1 MLNGLFFAM
10 THLNAFKIILVEPQN
25 PINVGTV
32 MRAMKNMGLSRLALV
47 HPAPMALERTQ
58 ISAHHTQDMLDNIEI
73 YDTLDD
79 ALLDVHESF
88 GFSARKRTQT
98 WASLEMENAVERSL
112 ALANKGQNI
121 AFVFGREQTGLT
133 NEELARCSCLVH
145 ISTSDYSSLNLAQA
159 VLLACYSLLRQSRTP
174 TEMLSASVPKLENH
188 APGSRPATQDERI
201 RLMKTLEDALVE
213 IGYFKSPD
221 PNTAI
226 HRVQNIFNRAELHND
241 EYHLLMG
248 IFKEF
253 LNYTGLIARGV
264 TPKKIRPA
272 KSLGEDK
279 ISKE

>member
-1 MLNGLFFAM
+1 M
-10 THLNAFKIILVEPQN
+10 TNLNAFKIILVEPQN

-32 MRAMKNMGLSRLALV
+32 IRAMKNMGLSRLALV

-58 ISAHHTQDMLDNIEI
+58 ISAHHTEDMLEKIEI

-112 ALANKGQNI
+112 GLASQGQNI

-145 ISTSDYSSLNLAQA
+145 ISTSEYSSLNLAQA
-159 VLLACYSLLRQSRTP
+159 VLLAGYSLHRQTTLDPEHRS
-174 TEMLSASVPKLENH
+174 TEMPQLNNH

-201 RLMKTLEDALVE
+201 RLMKTLEDALVD

-221 PNTAI
+221 PNTTI
-226 HRVQNIFNRAELHND
+226 HRVLNILNRAELHND
-241 EYHLLMG
+241 EYQLLMG

-253 LNYTGLIARGV
+253 LNYPGLIARGV
-264 TPKKIRPA
+264 TPKRLRPA
-272 KSLGEDK
+272 KSFGEDK
-279 ISKE
+279 SDSRQ